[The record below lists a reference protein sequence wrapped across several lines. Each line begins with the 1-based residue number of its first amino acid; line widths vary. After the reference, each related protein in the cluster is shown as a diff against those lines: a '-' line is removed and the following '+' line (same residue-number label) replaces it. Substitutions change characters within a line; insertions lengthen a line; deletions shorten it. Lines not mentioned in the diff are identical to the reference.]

1 MKKALGLL
9 TALLLALTGQAALA
23 QNFPPLSG
31 RVVDQANLLDPQQ
44 EAALTAKLQGLET
57 RTKRQLVVAT
67 LSSLE
72 GYEISD

>member
-23 QNFPPLSG
+23 QNFPKLSG

-44 EAALTAKLQGLET
+44 EA
-57 RTKRQLVVAT
+57 
-67 LSSLE
+67 
-72 GYEISD
+72 